1 MQSFINFLDN
11 ITGFGKK
18 DWTKPYMI
26 TWFVGGVMALLLG
39 FLLATDKTLQDVF
52 MLIVSVIGLLCVLGL
67 SFRKNIMGNGLGI
80 IATMGESTVQ
90 AMHNATGLMLAPI
103 FNFFTHIYGI
113 LYWQQN
119 KNKDGKMIPKSA
131 TVFVWGLTALFVVAG
146 LLLFPSLNNWLIA
159 QNYGIFE
166 DDGSTFFGLSFY
178 HINIIAFVLSVSAQ
192 ITMILRY
199 SINWWLWILVNLVWL
214 VVNII
219 SGNVIFAI
227 QTCIYQINAMIGLYI
242 WHKSER
248 QTSQPTINNKKTLRQ
263 GRLRGKTKQFFLNG
277 AADGARTRDPRRD
290 RPVF

>member
-248 QTSQPTINNKKTLRQ
+248 QTSQPANDQ
-263 GRLRGKTKQFFLNG
+263 Q
-277 AADGARTRDPRRD
+277 
-290 RPVF
+290 